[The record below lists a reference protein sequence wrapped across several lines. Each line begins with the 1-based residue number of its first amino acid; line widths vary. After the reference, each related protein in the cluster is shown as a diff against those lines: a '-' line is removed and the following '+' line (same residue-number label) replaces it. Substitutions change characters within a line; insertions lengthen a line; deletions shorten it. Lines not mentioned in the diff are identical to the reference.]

1 MEGALFYW
9 FCWMFWI
16 GVYFFMEK
24 GKKRTTY
31 SILILFLLI
40 FASLEIEVFGHSI
53 SVGFIFCLLI
63 GYVLLTTVRLRSQLY
78 FLVVSLI
85 VAFAGISFQ
94 LFEIFDP
101 VIILFDRS
109 WMLGLLYAALV
120 LALVS
125 NRKKR
130 VPVFIVGACQG
141 ELVMTNFLQTI
152 YVEQTIGH
160 LQFFDALFVTLFLL
174 ILWYFLEVFTEMVSK
189 KVLEKSQR
197 EVGV

>member
-31 SILILFLLI
+31 SVLILCLLI
-40 FASLEIEVFGHSI
+40 LASLEIQVFGHSI
-53 SVGFIFCLLI
+53 SVGFILCLLI
-63 GYVLLTTVRLRSQLY
+63 GYVLLTSVRLRNQFY

-85 VAFAGISFQ
+85 LAFAGISFQ

-109 WMLGLLYAALV
+109 WMLGLLYSALV

-125 NRKKR
+125 DRTKR
-130 VPVFIVGACQG
+130 IPVFIVGACQG
-141 ELVMTNFLQTI
+141 EIVITHFLQTI

-160 LQFFDALFVTLFLL
+160 LLFFDAFVVTIFLL
-174 ILWYFLEVFTEMVSK
+174 FIWYSFEVLTEMVSK